1 MPKVTKADHCGLTL
15 TGTKNVGNR
24 RILEFGLYYRP
35 CRNNQL
41 SNREQYLLANRELL
55 A

>member
-24 RILEFGLYYRP
+24 RILEFGLY
-35 CRNNQL
+35 C
-41 SNREQYLLANRELL
+41 
-55 A
+55 